1 MCSNEQHKTWICSS
15 CIKESYL
22 QEQININDDQNTCH
36 YCNEIRACFSLV
48 SVGNM
53 VEKAINEHFIRTPT
67 EPSDLE
73 YSLSKHSE
81 YEWER
86 QGYNIDDIIQELLET
101 EAIIACDIRE
111 YLEEKYFSFDY
122 IGEETEFSSESYYT
136 ERQKVDTEYLDTKWE
151 KFVSSLKT
159 ESRYINNAV
168 KDTLDNIF
176 SGIETMG
183 SVKGQTIIINSGP
196 NTEIHSLYR
205 ARWSNSQTVLE
216 QMLVLPDIELGP
228 PPHKS
233 SGSNRMSA
241 KGISVFYGAS
251 SASTAISEVRPP
263 VGSEVVSAK
272 FRIIRPLRLMNLQAL
287 ETVWESGSMLDPCYI
302 KKREQIAFLRTLTS
316 KIVNPVLPGE
326 EDFSYIPTQV
336 IAEYLADSPMLNLD
350 GILYPSVQ
358 QKVLD
363 TLPDFNVVLFHKA
376 SRVKYLELP
385 AKENCD
391 VIYWQSYSEDDYE
404 PDITVI
410 QKKESEKPNNFY
422 DGVTTSKDVR
432 EPTLEI
438 ELSTVTVHKIQSAY
452 FNYTSDLVKREK
464 HLIKEPE
471 NTQNMLGGIY
481 CNQDF

>member
-36 YCNEIRACFSLV
+36 YCSEIRACFSLESV
-48 SVGNM
+48 SNM

-73 YSLSKHSE
+73 YSLSKYSK

-86 QGYNIDDIIQELLET
+86 QGSNIDDIIQELLET
-101 EAIIACDIRE
+101 EAKIACDIRE
-111 YLEEKYFSFDY
+111 YLEEKNSSFDY
-122 IGEETEFSSESYYT
+122 IGEETEFSSESYYA
-136 ERQKVDTEYLDTKWE
+136 ERQKVDTEYLDTKWK

-183 SVKGQTIIINSGP
+183 SVKGQNIIINSGP

-205 ARWSNSQTVLE
+205 ARWSNSQTALE

-228 PPHKS
+228 PPHKF

-263 VGSEVVSAK
+263 VGSDVVSAK
-272 FRIIRPLRLMNLQAL
+272 FRIIRPLRLLNLQAL

-336 IAEYLADSPMLNLD
+336 IAEYLADSPILNLD

-358 QKVLD
+358 QTISD
-363 TLPDFNVVLFHKA
+363 TLSNFNVVLFHKA

-385 AKENCD
+385 AKENCY
-391 VIYWQSYSEDDYE
+391 VNYWQSYSEDDCE
-404 PDITVI
+404 PDIWVI
-410 QKKESEKPNNFY
+410 QNKELEKSIY
-422 DGVTTSKDVR
+422 LHHSDTKTKDYR
-432 EPTLEI
+432 IPTLEI
-438 ELSTVTVHKIQSAY
+438 ELSTITVHTIQSAY
-452 FNYTSDLVKREK
+452 FNYTSDLVKRK
-464 HLIKEPE
+464 KIITQEPE
-471 NTQNMLGGIY
+471 NNQKMLDGVY
-481 CNQDF
+481 YNQDF